1 MSSPP
6 TSFSMDNRIFRT
18 FCCCMQFCI
27 RSRLNNSTI
36 FEFFLWVIRNCHC
49 FEWRDTNIFP
59 RDCRFLS
66 IFYSF
71 LHVRFVHKGLRS
83 WFLFSFFFN
92 VNRWHFIFLSSS
104 FHTQCVCVCV
114 CVCVIQLSR
123 SNFLLNGQSVN
134 DECRSH
140 RRRLFCLRIPKNCI
154 SKEEILCAFFQYFW
168 CCAAISRFLFFRPK
182 IAVLRLNHASHNT
195 IMDRY

>member
-104 FHTQCVCVCV
+104 FHTQCVCVFALYNCLEAIFSWMAKVWTMNVDHIVVFFV
-114 CVCVIQLSR
+114 CV
-123 SNFLLNGQSVN
+123 
-134 DECRSH
+134 
-140 RRRLFCLRIPKNCI
+140 
-154 SKEEILCAFFQYFW
+154 
-168 CCAAISRFLFFRPK
+168 FRK
-182 IAVLRLNHASHNT
+182 IAFQKKKSCVPSFNISGVVQR
-195 IMDRY
+195 